1 MFTTFKF
8 RIHVSSYAFTPC
20 VKQKLST
27 KVGCKLPWDNVT
39 SGDAKHGDIDGD
51 IVGDDIGPYSAS
63 QASPSAPDCH
73 SLKSLRIFTSSL
85 QWTTEP
91 R

>member
-1 MFTTFKF
+1 MFTTLKF

-51 IVGDDIGPYSAS
+51 IVGDDIGPY
-63 QASPSAPDCH
+63 
-73 SLKSLRIFTSSL
+73 
-85 QWTTEP
+85 
-91 R
+91 

>member
-1 MFTTFKF
+1 MFTTLKF
-8 RIHVSSYAFTPC
+8 HIHVSSYAFTPC

-51 IVGDDIGPYSAS
+51 IIGDDY
-63 QASPSAPDCH
+63 
-73 SLKSLRIFTSSL
+73 
-85 QWTTEP
+85 
-91 R
+91 